1 MKRTAFII
9 AVVLIAIVSMLAYAQ
24 QEKKMEAKVDPAKE
38 VANAVERGK
47 ALFNDPELGTSGMTC
62 SSCHTAGG
70 TKPGKM
76 GEMTIKPFDSLNEK
90 YPAYFMM
97 AKRVMTLSQVIN
109 WCIMN
114 PLKGKPLSWDDQR
127 LADLTAY
134 CASVEPVV
142 EPVPEKK
149 E

>member
-1 MKRTAFII
+1 VKKTIVFVI
-9 AVVLIAIVSMLAYAQ
+9 ALAMVASMLAFAQ
-24 QEKKMEAKVDPAKE
+24 KEEKKAEAKVDPAKE
-38 VANAVERGK
+38 LASAIERGK
-47 ALFNDPELGTSGMTC
+47 ALFNDPKLGTSGMTC
-62 SSCHTAGG
+62 SSCHMAGG

-76 GEMTIKPFDSLNEK
+76 GQMTIDPFDALGAK

-114 PLKGKPLSWDDQR
+114 PLKGKPLAWDDQR
-127 LADLTAY
+127 LADLAAY
-134 CASVEPVV
+134 CASVKQAPEKQ
-142 EPVPEKK
+142 EKK